1 MADRSATQVGTATYV
16 LEGTSV
22 EACSCTGPCPCDV
35 GEDPDG
41 GHCESLTAYHIDR
54 GRINNVDVAGL
65 SLVAITQIPGNV
77 RAGNWRM
84 VLYVDANA
92 TPEQRQALIDAWGGT
107 LGGPLADLAQL
118 VGERIAV
125 HSAPI
130 DYYVRD
136 GKGTLRVGE
145 IAAVEMTPFTAPD
158 GRTTTLH
165 DTTFSTSADGPKL
178 VGKATHHRVQIPEH
192 NMRWEFSG
200 RNATQSTF
208 RFRA

>member
-1 MADRSATQVGTATYV
+1 MADRSATQAGTATYV

-22 EACSCTGPCPCDV
+22 KACSSTGPCPCDV
-35 GEDPDG
+35 GEDPEG
-41 GHCESLTAYHIDR
+41 GHCESCTAYHIDR

-65 SLVAITQIPGNV
+65 SLVAITQIPGNI

-158 GRTTTLH
+158 RRTTTPH
-165 DTTFSTSADGPKL
+165 DTPFSTIADGPKL
-178 VGKATHHRVQIPEH
+178 TGKATHHRVRIPEH
-192 NMRWEFSG
+192 NMTWEFSG

-208 RFRA
+208 RFQA

>member
-1 MADRSATQVGTATYV
+1 MANRSTTQAGTATYV
-16 LEGTSV
+16 LEGTTV
-22 EACSCTGPCPCDV
+22 KACSSTGPCSCDV

-41 GHCESLTAYHIDR
+41 GHCESCTAYHIDR

-65 SLVAITQIPGNV
+65 SLVAITQIPGNI

-92 TPEQRQALIDAWGGT
+92 TPEQRQALIDAWSGT

-165 DTTFSTSADGPKL
+165 DTTFSTSADAPKYI
-178 VGKATHHRVQIPEH
+178 GKATHHRVQIPEH
-192 NMRWEFSG
+192 NMSWEFSG

-208 RFRA
+208 RFQA